1 VAWVPA
7 ATAKGLLFPE
17 FEAAAKAVREL
28 QRKQRMAALGG
39 TLQVRKRASLRGTMQ
54 VRKRASLRGTMQ
66 VRKRASL
73 RALSPVGDF
82 DCSLGGATLGGRVEG
97 RCSERGTCLRQST

>member
-54 VRKRASLRGTMQ
+54 VRKRASLR
-66 VRKRASL
+66 
-73 RALSPVGDF
+73 ALSPVGDF

>member
-1 VAWVPA
+1 MAWVPA

-54 VRKRASLRGTMQ
+54 VRKRASLR
-66 VRKRASL
+66 
-73 RALSPVGDF
+73 ALSPVGDF